1 MARRRGRE
9 RYDQDAY
16 DIPAGPDQSPWRSTR
31 TFMRHRYGAVPRL
44 HEQFGDTFA
53 IDLLPGPRTMVIF
66 SDPAD
71 IKEIFA
77 ADPSQFHAGE
87 GNAIL
92 KPVMGEHSVLL
103 TDDGAHQRARKLLM
117 PAFSGSA
124 MRGYQPLVEGI
135 AKAAVDTWR
144 DGELLSTLDRMNAIT
159 LDIILQ
165 VVFGV
170 TDEDH
175 LAELRPRVNR
185 MVDVDARM
193 LLAWI
198 YPPLARLPPWRG
210 YFANQTEVDRLLYA
224 QIRERRAATD
234 LDARDDVLSR
244 LLRVGDDTSAP
255 GEPGEAPLSDE
266 ELRDQ
271 LVTLLLAG
279 HETTASA
286 LTWTLHELGCH
297 PDLLARAIRAA
308 DSGDDAYLEACLKES
323 MRVHPIIDFVARTL
337 KSDQVVGGRRLPRG
351 VTVTPSIM
359 LSHSRE
365 SSWADAHRFD
375 PDRFLPERTGGDK
388 IAANTWIPFG
398 GGVRRCIGA
407 AFSLMEGTVVLRE
420 VLQRFEVHADQPSP
434 TLLRN
439 ITNVAAD
446 RAPLHLTAR

>member
-1 MARRRGRE
+1 MTRRGR
-9 RYDQDAY
+9 RRFDPDRY
-16 DIPAGPDQSPWRSTR
+16 DIPDGPDQGPWRSTR
-31 TFMRHRYGAVPRL
+31 AFMRGRFEAVPKL
-44 HEQFGDTFA
+44 HEQFGDAFS
-53 IDLLPGPRTMVIF
+53 IDILPGPRTMIVF

-77 ADPSQFHAGE
+77 ADPRQFHAGE

-92 KPVMGEHSVLL
+92 KPVMGEHSLLL
-103 TDDGAHQRARKLLM
+103 TDDDAHQRARKLLM
-117 PAFSGSA
+117 PAFTGPA
-124 MRGYQPLVEGI
+124 MRGYRPLVEGI
-135 AKAAVDTWR
+135 AKVAVDSWH
-144 DGELLSTLDRMNAIT
+144 DGERMLTLERMNAMT

-170 TDEDH
+170 TDEEH

-185 MVDVDARM
+185 MVDIGSTM

-198 YPPLARLPPWRG
+198 YPPLAHLPPWRG
-210 YFANQTEVDRLLYA
+210 YFANQAEVDRLLYA
-224 QIRERRAATD
+224 EIRDRRTATD

-244 LLRVGDDTSAP
+244 LLRVGA
-255 GEPGEAPLSDE
+255 EPAENGTGEAPLTDE

-286 LTWTLHELGCH
+286 LTWTLHELGRH
-297 PDLLARAIRAA
+297 PELLARAVAAA
-308 DSGDDAYLEACLKES
+308 DTGDDAYLEACLKEA

-337 KSDQVVGGRRLPRG
+337 KSDQVVGGLRLPKG

-359 LSHSRE
+359 LAHSRE
-365 SSWADAHRFD
+365 ASWADAHLFD
-375 PDRFLPERTGGDK
+375 PERFLGDSK
-388 IAANTWIPFG
+388 IPANTWIPFG

-420 VLQRFEVHADQPSP
+420 VLQRYEVRADQPAP
-434 TLLRN
+434 TRLRN
-439 ITNVAAD
+439 ITNVPGD
-446 RAPLHLTAR
+446 QAPLHLTAR